1 MDDSI
6 RYGEERNLQSYMLHG
21 DVIIGM
27 STYNDLDHELAPV
40 AGLSAG
46 DMPEIPQP
54 REHWLAK
61 QEVRAW
67 MADADQER
75 ADRHTQELGE
85 VASRPDAVVRREVLR
100 ALLLDSLVP
109 TGVDAQVSEGVVTL
123 TGIVSSE
130 QERKD
135 ATHLAGC
142 VPGVIGVL
150 DDLAYRPS
158 RNDDDKATRDA
169 VLVALAG
176 TSIADVADLAVC
188 NSGCGTVILSGAV
201 QSRSDH
207 DLAIATALSV
217 AGVEV
222 VEDCIQVES

>member
-1 MDDSI
+1 MV
-6 RYGEERNLQSYMLHG
+6 HG
-21 DVIIGM
+21 DVIIGT
-27 STYNDLDHELAPV
+27 SAYNDLDHELAPV

-46 DMPEIPQP
+46 DMPEIPLP
-54 REHWLAK
+54 RQHWLAA
-61 QEVRAW
+61 EEARAW
-67 MADADQER
+67 TADADQER
-75 ADRHTQELGE
+75 VDRHTQGLGE
-85 VASRPDAVVRREVLR
+85 VASRPDADVRREVLR

-109 TGVDAQVSEGVVTL
+109 MSVDAQVSEGVVTL
-123 TGIVSSE
+123 TGVVGSE

-135 ATHLAGC
+135 ATYLAGC

-150 DDLAYRPS
+150 DDLAYRPT
-158 RNDDDKATRDA
+158 RTEDDDATRDT
-169 VLVALAG
+169 VLAALAG

-188 NSGCGTVILSGAV
+188 TSGWGTVILSGAV

-217 AGVEV
+217 ADVEV